1 MRIIPIVR
9 RKPGQM
15 LATLGYFG
23 VASCHFGVTVG
34 HFGVIWVY
42 LAFTCGALGVTRID
56 LHAIWSY
63 LAPLW
68 IHFGVSRGSLG
79 SHLVSLGGPLGVP
92 WGSAGVTLDPKGCLK
107 QHLRGD

>member
-1 MRIIPIVR
+1 MRIGPTGH
-9 RKPGQM
+9 RKLGQM
-15 LATLGYFG
+15 LVTLSYSG
-23 VASCHFGVTVG
+23 VASGHFGLTVRHFGVM
-34 HFGVIWVY
+34 WVY
-42 LAFTCGALGVTRID
+42 LAFTCSALGVTRID

-92 WGSAGVTLDPKGCLK
+92 WGSTGVTLDPKGYLK